1 MGRRRKMKPP
11 LLQENGYN
19 QKPIIIVVT
28 ISEIGSLYIALGV
41 LILVYHAGLKLTEIC
56 LPLPPECWD

>member
-1 MGRRRKMKPP
+1 MKPP

-56 LPLPPECWD
+56 LLLSS